1 MFSDFDHKIFLVN
14 YSFYEKDYLECC
26 DFILIITV
34 VISSCNHFRRHSQEV

>member
-1 MFSDFDHKIFLVN
+1 MFSDFDQKIFLVIPN

-34 VISSCNHFRRHSQEV
+34 VISSCNHFRRE